1 MRLPGL
7 VEGLLARNS
16 GAGRGQLSVQA
27 VVDDGSRRD
36 RLDQLVGGGFHVLVI
51 AEQLAALESTSLLD
65 ELDRAEVRV
74 VVPGE
79 QAAPHRRAAIVHD
92 VRGTYRA
99 WSRRP
104 RLRGRRG
111 PPRLY
116 VFGTATGGDA
126 VPALLRELL
135 AAVSGGTEVGK
146 ARAEA

>member
-79 QAAPHRRAAIVHD
+79 QAAPAPACGHR
-92 VRGTYRA
+92 
-99 WSRRP
+99 P
-104 RLRGRRG
+104 
-111 PPRLY
+111 
-116 VFGTATGGDA
+116 
-126 VPALLRELL
+126 
-135 AAVSGGTEVGK
+135 
-146 ARAEA
+146 